1 MSLGTTD
8 IPPTLREKSTWTP
21 KHNKI
26 ANQKVNI
33 FIVSVDWLLL
43 FFLLDIQFF
52 YFTDFSGKIGSNQ
65 KMGMFGFV
73 IV

>member
-43 FFLLDIQFF
+43 FFFTGYTIILLHRFF
-52 YFTDFSGKIGSNQ
+52 RKDWI
-65 KMGMFGFV
+65 
-73 IV
+73 